1 LEFNDEFFFNFILPP
16 IIFAA
21 GYNLKKKYFFRYF
34 FYIIMFGVIGTIMT
48 FGVVAPLT
56 YYSNYFGLF
65 GFTFTSQPLVFTM
78 KEILLFSSVISAT
91 DTVAAL
97 TFVKEKAEP
106 KLFSV
111 LFGEG
116 VLNDAVCIVIYRIIK
131 NFSQREEEFT
141 RYTPLTMFG
150 SFMLMFCISTLLGMI
165 GGLLCALFLK
175 KMKYF
180 SLNRVQ
186 ESSIII
192 FFAFMTYSCTEIIG
206 YSPILALLFCGIFM
220 SQYTFY
226 NLSFQAREESSVVT
240 KMMSNI
246 AEAFIFVYLGLTSIT
261 ISANSISVSFIVL
274 ILIFVLFGRFVAIY
288 GLSFILK

>member
-1 LEFNDEFFFNFILPP
+1 
-16 IIFAA
+16 
-21 GYNLKKKYFFRYF
+21 
-34 FYIIMFGVIGTIMT
+34 MFGVIGTLMT

-56 YYSNYFGLF
+56 YYSNQLGLF
-65 GFTFTSQPLVFTM
+65 GLTMKGESLNFSM
-78 KEILLFSSVISAT
+78 KEILLFASVISAT

-97 TFVKEKAEP
+97 TFIKERSEP

-131 NFSQREEEFT
+131 NHSQSDGGKFFIILDFT
-141 RYTPLTMFG
+141 MYTPLTMFG
-150 SFMLMFCISTLLGMI
+150 SFILMFCISTLLGML

-192 FFAFMTYSCTEIIG
+192 FFAFMTYSCTELLG

-240 KMMSNI
+240 KIMSNI

-261 ISANSISVSFIVL
+261 VTANSLSISFISLVL
-274 ILIFVLFGRFVAIY
+274 VFVLFGRFIAIY
-288 GLSFILK
+288 GLSFFLK